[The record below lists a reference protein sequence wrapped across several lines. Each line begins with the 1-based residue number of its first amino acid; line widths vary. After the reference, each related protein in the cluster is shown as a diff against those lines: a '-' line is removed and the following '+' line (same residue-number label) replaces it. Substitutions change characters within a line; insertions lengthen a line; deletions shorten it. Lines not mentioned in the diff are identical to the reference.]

1 MLLASRWSCCFD
13 PSLRFHGP
21 QHFIHFHAP
30 VFVGE
35 PRVVEVGFK
44 VVGDVACRVH
54 ETAAVPPDGPQ
65 EGVRIPAVLGACLLV
80 GRVKRPEVAVRPE
93 IGAVP
98 EIHQSENAM
107 LNPAHPGR
115 GVAIQEPELLEP
127 LENPLWEIDLD
138 AVRIED
144 LPVEIV

>member
-1 MLLASRWSCCFD
+1 
-13 PSLRFHGP
+13 
-21 QHFIHFHAP
+21 
-30 VFVGE
+30 
-35 PRVVEVGFK
+35 
-44 VVGDVACRVH
+44 
-54 ETAAVPPDGPQ
+54 
-65 EGVRIPAVLGACLLV
+65 
-80 GRVKRPEVAVRPE
+80 
-93 IGAVP
+93 
-98 EIHQSENAM
+98 M